1 MPLPPIL
8 VKIFDAK
15 EPDQKVQT
23 EMDNLEKERSDYEKK
38 MFTKVCNEYENG
50 QEKVET
56 TTNVLLKV
64 YGHA

>member
-38 MFTKVCNEYENG
+38 MFTKVCF
-50 QEKVET
+50 
-56 TTNVLLKV
+56 L
-64 YGHA
+64 